1 EYGLAEAVAH
11 VLERSVSGVARDRE
25 DTLERGVQAHAGPVV
40 LGLVGL
46 QERAIGIE
54 LDGEQV
60 GRVEHGRLLAE
71 VLADALLLGKG
82 ISHRVVTSRAENA
95 AVVERARHQKK
106 TKTPPPPTDRPR
118 PCGRRQRTSDSEGSS
133 ASRLT

>member
-82 ISHRVVTSRAENA
+82 ISHRVVTSRAKKSFPVSSAAQGRSAAPKPAGPARNA
-95 AVVERARHQKK
+95 RK
-106 TKTPPPPTDRPR
+106 RPR
-118 PCGRRQRTSDSEGSS
+118 RPGVGKRR
-133 ASRLT
+133 